1 MAITI
6 IIDNH
11 VLDQRT
17 VMMVG
22 YDDIIATDLVWDT
35 VHPVARAL
43 VKAGLAEE
51 APTWSEMNTRHYQ
64 LLIKKQLEKY
74 VELSTDDQ
82 HDINHDDV
90 NTLRFLLC
98 AYVRKLSELTGS
110 DVDVIRIQKVGPAD
124 FSFNVSLNVILATSN
139 KKEKAVKPDF
149 KIIVDN
155 TKEEE

>member
-11 VLDQRT
+11 HLDQRT

-22 YDDIIATDLVWDT
+22 YDDIIATESVWETIHPIAKILVS
-35 VHPVARAL
+35 
-43 VKAGLAEE
+43 AGLAEE
-51 APTWSEMNTRHYQ
+51 PLPWSQFTTRHYQ
-64 LLIKKQLEKY
+64 LLIKRQLESFTD
-74 VELSTDDQ
+74 LSVDEQ
-82 HDINHDDV
+82 HDINHNTV

-110 DVDVIRIQKVGPAD
+110 DVDVIRVQKVGPAD
-124 FSFNVSLNVILATSN
+124 FSFNVSLNVVLASGP
-139 KKEKAVKPDF
+139 KKEKALKPDF
-149 KIIVDN
+149 KVIVDN